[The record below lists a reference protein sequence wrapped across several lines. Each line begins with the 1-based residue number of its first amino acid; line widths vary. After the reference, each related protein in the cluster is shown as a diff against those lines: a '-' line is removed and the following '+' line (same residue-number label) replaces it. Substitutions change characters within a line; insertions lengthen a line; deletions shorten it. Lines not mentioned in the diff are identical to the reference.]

1 MKFHCNFIILLT
13 VAVLILC
20 NFVFSACSK
29 LFFQNDDDPEEIK
42 INDKYSLITISGN
55 VGMVKKPTKDTDE
68 KILLIGNFVGYYVI
82 DDYLLL
88 LEQFEDKTQKF
99 WSFDLDTE
107 NIKNYLTYYELC
119 STLQINGF
127 SFEPLWVSDFEIE
140 NYK

>member
-20 NFVFSACSK
+20 NFVFSACYK
-29 LFFQNDDDPEEIK
+29 PFFQNDDDPEEIK